1 MKQNLENSIKSSL
14 ENFELPYDASA
25 WSALSKKLDA
35 VQPTSTPPK
44 SNLGKWGV
52 AAGAAVA
59 ISIATYFIASNNEE
73 PQNTAQISQES
84 NVENSPKT
92 EETAT
97 IENKKEVTK
106 DAAEKE
112 NSTISTDLND
122 SKHSSAENTSAGK
135 ETHSKTDGS
144 SKGSESPFSP
154 QTNDNTAVNG
164 KTGGLGGSKPTP
176 SVNYILPKIKDACQ
190 GESIA
195 LKNENS
201 EELTLVTPSNKKF
214 IVAKKGMLK
223 LDVNEIG
230 TYELAIGSQHSTF
243 HVNSKPKLDFTIDE
257 QTQFENGVPS
267 TPLQTFSEGSNFVWT
282 FDDSSVKLKGKSVDA
297 HFFTKGTK
305 TIHLSAEGEKGCVAK
320 TSKEIEISSDYK
332 LFAPTG
338 FEPNHSDPRRK
349 HFIPNALLVRDV
361 QFTMIIVDPKTGA
374 TIFTTNNASN
384 GWDGIDITTGEM
396 VPENSTY
403 VWKVFLA
410 NPLPGE
416 KSEYSSTVVRR

>member
-25 WSALSKKLDA
+25 WSTLSKKLDV

-84 NVENSPKT
+84 TVENSPQTEDAATTENKT
-92 EETAT
+92 ENANETV
-97 IENKKEVTK
+97 KQ
-106 DAAEKE
+106 E
-112 NSTISTDLND
+112 NSVITNNST
-122 SKHSSAENTSAGK
+122 HTQVENNGVGK
-135 ETHSKTDGS
+135 ETHSKTDAS
-144 SKGSESPFSP
+144 SKGPDSPFSP

-164 KTGGLGGSKPTP
+164 KTIGVAGNKPAPTA
-176 SVNYILPKIKDACQ
+176 NYILPKVKDVCQ

-201 EELTLVTPSNKKF
+201 EELTVVTPSNKKF
-214 IVAKKGMLK
+214 IVAKKGILK
-223 LDVNEIG
+223 LDVNETG
-230 TYELAIGSQHSTF
+230 TYEMAIGSQHSTF

-257 QTQFENGVPS
+257 QTQFDNGVPS
-267 TPLQTFSEGSNFVWT
+267 TPLQTFSDGSNFVWT

-305 TIHLSAEGEKGCVAK
+305 TITLSAEGEKGCVAK

-338 FEPNHSDPRRK
+338 FDPNHSDPRRK

-384 GWDGIDITTGEM
+384 GWDGIDTTTGEI